1 MSSEKWL
8 DLAILIVALVFGITM
23 AGICLRVYS
32 KPIATNRVDKSTV
45 QSSETITVDADI
57 KTGKDLLMSL
67 VVADGLMPYPRA
79 IRINDTPVIR
89 MTDDWVVN
97 KSREIARLY
106 SASGSVKLATMLE
119 WKVAS
124 VSYVDDAEGGYLQY
138 VLTQ

>member
-1 MSSEKWL
+1 MSIEKWL
-8 DLAILIVALVFGITM
+8 DLVVLIVALVFGITM

-32 KPIATNRVDKSTV
+32 EPIATDKVDKSTV
-45 QSSETITVDADI
+45 QSVESITVDADI

-97 KSREIARLY
+97 KSREIARIY
-106 SASGSVKLATMLE
+106 NANGDIRLATMLD
-119 WKVAS
+119 WSIAS
-124 VSYVDDAEGGYLQY
+124 VSYVDDVDGGYLQY
-138 VLTQ
+138 ILTQ